1 MLAVYQDGRSMLW
14 APRMICVYYILCE
27 DVIKTELQ
35 EIAFDMGSSA
45 TVAERRLLKIPGK
58 IAHQCG
64 A

>member
-1 MLAVYQDGRSMLW
+1 
-14 APRMICVYYILCE
+14 MICVYYILCE